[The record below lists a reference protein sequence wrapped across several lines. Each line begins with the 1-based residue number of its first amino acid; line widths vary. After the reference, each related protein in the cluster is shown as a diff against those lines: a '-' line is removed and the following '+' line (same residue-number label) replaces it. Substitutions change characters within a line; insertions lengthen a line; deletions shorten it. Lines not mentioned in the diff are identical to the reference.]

1 MSLGNDKNRIK
12 PVSEKVEEPDH
23 ALKSYLDTLLLEI
36 ETIPS
41 ESVVVKEPPPVA
53 DIKVE
58 ESQISEPKLEQSTQT
73 QQQQDSALPKWVE
86 NEFQVLLFKV
96 NGITMGIPLNA
107 MKGILNYSGDAS
119 QLPGQPAWSLGVI
132 LNRDEKVVVIDSARL
147 LMPERLTAE
156 TRSEPQQLLLI
167 GEGDR
172 ALAVD
177 TICNTMSVVK
187 EDVRWRNG
195 IHNKPWYAGIIVEKL
210 SVLLD
215 VDGVLQ
221 LLAA

>member
-1 MSLGNDKNRIK
+1 MSLGNNKSRSK
-12 PVSEKVEEPDH
+12 PVISKVEEPDH

-36 ETIPS
+36 DTVPNET
-41 ESVVVKEPPPVA
+41 VTVKEPPPVA

-58 ESQISEPKLEQSTQT
+58 EAQISEPKLEPKTQT
-73 QQQQDSALPKWVE
+73 EPQQETALPDWAE
-86 NEFQVLLFKV
+86 SEFQVLLFKV
-96 NGITMGIPLNA
+96 NGITMGMPLNA
-107 MKGILNYSGDAS
+107 MKGILNYNGEAS

-132 LNRDEKVVVIDSARL
+132 VNRDEKVVIIDSARF
-147 LMPERLTAE
+147 LMPERVTAD
-156 TRSEPQQLLLI
+156 TQIEPKQLLLI

-177 TICNTMSVVK
+177 AICNTLNVVK
-187 EDVRWRNG
+187 DDVRWRNG
-195 IHNKPWYAGIIVEKL
+195 MHNKPWYAGILIEEL

-221 LLAA
+221 MLAA

>member
-12 PVSEKVEEPDH
+12 PVTDKVEEPDR
-23 ALKSYLDTLLLEI
+23 ALKSYLDTLLLKI
-36 ETIPS
+36 ETLPS
-41 ESVVVKEPPPVA
+41 ENVTVKEPPPAA

-58 ESQISEPKLEQSTQT
+58 EAQVSEPKLEQSTET
-73 QQQQDSALPKWVE
+73 QPEQESALPDWVE

-96 NGITMGIPLNA
+96 NGITMGMPLNA
-107 MKGILNYSGDAS
+107 MKGILSYSGEAS

-147 LMPERLTAE
+147 LMPERLTSD
-156 TRSEPQQLLLI
+156 TQIEPQQLLLI

-177 TICNTMSVVK
+177 TICNTLCVVK

-195 IHNKPWYAGIIVEKL
+195 IHNKPWYAGIIVEEL

-215 VDGVLQ
+215 VDGIMQ

>member
-58 ESQISEPKLEQSTQT
+58 ESRISEPKLEQSTQT
-73 QQQQDSALPKWVE
+73 QQQQDSALPEWVE

-132 LNRDEKVVVIDSARL
+132 VNRDEKVVVIDSARL

-195 IHNKPWYAGIIVEKL
+195 IHNKPWYAGIIVEEL

>member
-1 MSLGNDKNRIK
+1 MSLGNDKSRTN

-36 ETIPS
+36 ETLPS

-73 QQQQDSALPKWVE
+73 QQQSDSALPDWVE
-86 NEFQVLLFKV
+86 SEFQVLLFKV

-107 MKGILNYSGDAS
+107 MKGILNYSGEAS

-132 LNRDEKVVVIDSARL
+132 INRDEKVVVIDSARL
-147 LMPERLTAE
+147 LMPERLTAD

-177 TICNTMSVVK
+177 TICNTMIVAK

-195 IHNKPWYAGIIVEKL
+195 IHNKPWYAGIIVEEL

>member
-73 QQQQDSALPKWVE
+73 QQQQDSALPEWVE

-96 NGITMGIPLNA
+96 
-107 MKGILNYSGDAS
+107 
-119 QLPGQPAWSLGVI
+119 
-132 LNRDEKVVVIDSARL
+132 
-147 LMPERLTAE
+147 
-156 TRSEPQQLLLI
+156 
-167 GEGDR
+167 
-172 ALAVD
+172 
-177 TICNTMSVVK
+177 
-187 EDVRWRNG
+187 
-195 IHNKPWYAGIIVEKL
+195 
-210 SVLLD
+210 
-215 VDGVLQ
+215 
-221 LLAA
+221 

>member
-58 ESQISEPKLEQSTQT
+58 ESQISEPKLEQSIQT
-73 QQQQDSALPKWVE
+73 QQQQDSTLPEWVE

-132 LNRDEKVVVIDSARL
+132 VNRDEKVVVIDSARL

-187 EDVRWRNG
+187 EDIRWRNG
-195 IHNKPWYAGIIVEKL
+195 IHNKPWYAGIIVEEL